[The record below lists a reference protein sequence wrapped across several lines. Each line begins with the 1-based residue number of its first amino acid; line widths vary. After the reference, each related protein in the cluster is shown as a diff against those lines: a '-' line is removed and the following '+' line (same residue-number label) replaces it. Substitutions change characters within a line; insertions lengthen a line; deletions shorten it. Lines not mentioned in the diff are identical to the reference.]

1 MSAVCEIC
9 GKRPQVG
16 NSVKRRGLAKHK
28 GGVGR
33 RILRRTKRR
42 FKPNLQ
48 RVRALVNGAPK
59 RMRVCTKCIR
69 SGKIVKAA

>member
-1 MSAVCEIC
+1 MSAVCDIC

-48 RVRALVNGAPK
+48 RVRALVKGTPK
-59 RMRVCTKCIR
+59 RLRVCTKCIR